1 MYTLKSY
8 IYPLFFLLIFSFTH
22 VFSQT
27 PSKLSI
33 EKIMQGEKFTG
44 ISPSNIH
51 WSEDGS
57 KIFFDWN
64 PEGNLGDSLYVYSLA
79 THKTTQVS
87 PAKRRALPSQFGV
100 YNRDHSLKLYT
111 KDGDVFLYSMKNGT
125 TKQLTNTIQRE
136 SNISFSQNEKNIIF
150 QTNSNLYTWNIEK
163 GNFSQLTN
171 FIKGSK
177 NKKNDVP
184 IDENKAFLYNDQL
197 TYFQI
202 LKERKEKAEARK
214 KTLKSNKLTR
224 PKAIYLGSKSI
235 DNIMLSPDGKFVTYR
250 LSKSAHPEN
259 TKVPNYVTESGN
271 TEELIARSNVG
282 RAQTTYET
290 EIYDIK
296 NDTAYLLKTEMISGI
311 YDIPDFLKA
320 ENEGKSMFDKERE
333 TIVHGPIWSDN
344 GEKAIIVVRSID
356 NKDRWIMQLDLATGK
371 PKLLDR
377 QTDQS
382 WIGGPGISS
391 WNFTTGSIG
400 WLPDN
405 NTIWLQSEKS
415 GYSHLC
421 SINIKT
427 GKKKTLTKGK
437 YEIYNPQ
444 LSKDK
449 QYFYFSSNEV
459 HSGERHFYK
468 MSINGGKRL
477 QITSATGRNDV
488 SLSPDESKIAV
499 LHSFA
504 NQPTELY
511 LATNNVGDK
520 PKRITDSQTDKFK
533 SYTWRTP
540 EFITFKA
547 SDGAV
552 VNARIY
558 QPEDSKKTESAII
571 FVHGAGYLQ
580 NAHKWWSS
588 YYREYMFHNFL
599 VDNGYT
605 VLDIDYRGSAGYGR
619 DWRTGIYRFMGGKD
633 LDDQID
639 GAKLLVEKYNID
651 SKKIGIYG
659 GSYGGFITIMAQFT
673 KPGTFKAGAAL
684 RSVTDWAHYN
694 HEYTSNI
701 LNTPVQDSIAY
712 AKSSPIY
719 YAEGLQDALL
729 MCHGVIDTNVHFQD
743 VVRLSQRLIELGKD
757 DWELAV
763 YPLEGH
769 GFKEP
774 SSWTDE
780 YKRIFKLFEENLK

>member
-1 MYTLKSY
+1 MFTLKSD
-8 IYPLFFLLIFSFTH
+8 IYLLFFLIIFSFTDIS
-22 VFSQT
+22 SQT
-27 PSKLSI
+27 PTKLSI
-33 EKIMQGEKFTG
+33 EIIMQGKKFIGT
-44 ISPSNIH
+44 SPSNIR

-57 KIFFDWN
+57 EIFFDWN
-64 PEGNLGDSLYVYSLA
+64 PEKHLDDSLYAYSLT
-79 THKTTQVS
+79 THKTTKVS
-87 PAKRRALPSQFGV
+87 PVKRRALPSQVGA
-100 YNRDHSLKLYT
+100 YNRDYTVKIYT
-111 KDGDVFLYSMKNGT
+111 KDGDIFLYSLKNEKT
-125 TKQLTNTIQRE
+125 RQLTNTIQRE
-136 SNISFSQNEKNIIF
+136 SNISFSGDEKNIIF
-150 QTNSNLYTWNIEK
+150 QTNNNLYSLNIEK
-163 GNFSQLTN
+163 GTNTQLTN
-171 FIKGSK
+171 FLKGSK
-177 NKKNDVP
+177 HKKSDVP
-184 IDENKAFLYNDQL
+184 TDENKAFLYKDQL

-202 LKERKEKAEARK
+202 LKERKEKREAK
-214 KTLKSNKLTR
+214 KKALESNKLPR
-224 PKAIYLGSKSI
+224 PKSIYYGSKSI
-235 DNIMLSPDGKFVTYR
+235 DNIMLSPDGRFVTYR
-250 LSKSAHPEN
+250 LSKSATPEN
-259 TKVPNYVTESGN
+259 TKVPSYVTESGN
-271 TEELIARSNVG
+271 TEDLITRSNVG
-282 RAQTTYET
+282 KAQTTYET
-290 EIYDIK
+290 GIYDIK
-296 NDTAYLLKTEMISGI
+296 NDTAYLLKTEVIPGI
-311 YDIPDFLKA
+311 YDIPDFLKEA
-320 ENEGKSMFDKERE
+320 NKGKSIFDKERE
-333 TIVHGPIWSDN
+333 TIIHGPIWSDN
-344 GEKAIIVVRSID
+344 GKTAIIVIRSID

-377 QTDQS
+377 QTDQA

-400 WLPDN
+400 WLADN
-405 NTIWLQSEKS
+405 ETIWLQSEES

-421 SINIKT
+421 SIHVKT
-427 GKKKTLTKGK
+427 GKKKILTKGK
-437 YEIYNPQ
+437 FEIYNPT

-449 QYFYFSSNEV
+449 QHFYFSSNEV

-468 MSINGGKRL
+468 MPVNGGKRVK
-477 QITSATGRNDV
+477 ITEATGRNDV
-488 SLSPDESKIAV
+488 ILSPDESKIAI
-499 LHSFA
+499 LYSLA

-511 LATNNVGDK
+511 IAENKVTNI
-520 PKRITDSQTDKFK
+520 PKRITDSQTKSFK
-533 SYTWRTP
+533 SYAWRTP
-540 EFITFKA
+540 EFITFTA
-547 SDGAV
+547 SDGAI

-558 QPEDSKKTESAII
+558 QPEGSKKTASAII

-599 VDNGYT
+599 VDHGYT

-619 DWRTGIYRFMGGKD
+619 DWRTGIYRYMGGKD
-633 LDDQID
+633 LDDQIA
-639 GAKLLVEKYNID
+639 GAKLLVEKYSID

-757 DWELAV
+757 DWELAI

-780 YKRIFKLFEENLK
+780 YKRIFKLFEETLK

>member
-8 IYPLFFLLIFSFTH
+8 IYPLFFLLIFSLTH
-22 VFSQT
+22 VFSQI

-33 EKIMQGEKFTG
+33 EKIMQGEKFIGT
-44 ISPSNIH
+44 SPSNIR

-57 KIFFDWN
+57 EILFDWN
-64 PEGNLGDSLYVYSLA
+64 LEKNLGDSLYAYSLT
-79 THKTTQVS
+79 THKTTKVS
-87 PAKRRALPSQFGV
+87 PAKRRAIPSQFGI
-100 YNRDHSLKLYT
+100 YNRDHTLKLYT
-111 KDGDVFLYSMKNGT
+111 KDGDIFLYTLKNRET
-125 TKQLTNTIQRE
+125 RQLTNTIQRA
-136 SNISFSQNEKNIIF
+136 SNISFSGDEKNIIF
-150 QTNSNLYTWNIEK
+150 QTNGNLYSLNIEK
-163 GNFSQLTN
+163 GNSIQLTN
-171 FIKGSK
+171 FVKGSK
-177 NKKNDVP
+177 NKKSDVP
-184 IDENKAFLYNDQL
+184 TDENKAFLYNDQL

-202 LKERKEKAEARK
+202 LKERKKKREAKKKA
-214 KTLKSNKLTR
+214 LKSNKLPR
-224 PKAIYLGSKSI
+224 PKTIYYGSKSI
-235 DNIMLSPDGKFVTYR
+235 GNIMLSPDGRFVTYR
-250 LSKSAHPEN
+250 LSKSADPEN
-259 TKVPNYVTESGN
+259 TKVPSYVTESGN
-271 TEELIARSNVG
+271 TEDLITRSNVG

-290 EIYDIK
+290 EIYDNV
-296 NDTAYLLKTEMISGI
+296 NDTTYLLKTEIIPGI
-311 YDIPDFLKA
+311 YDIPDFFKE
-320 ENEGKSMFDKERE
+320 ENKGKSLFDKERE
-333 TIVHGPIWSDN
+333 TIIHGPIWSDN
-344 GEKAIIVVRSID
+344 GEKAIIVIRSID
-356 NKDRWIMQLDLATGK
+356 NKDRWIMLLDMATGK

-377 QTDQS
+377 QTDQA

-391 WNFTTGSIG
+391 WNFTTGAIG

-405 NTIWLQSEKS
+405 KTIWLQSEES

-421 SINIKT
+421 SINVNT

-437 YEIYNPQ
+437 FEIYNPK

-449 QYFYFSSNEV
+449 KYFYFSSNEV

-468 MSINGGKRL
+468 MSINGGKRTK
-477 QITSATGRNDV
+477 ITKAAGRNDAI
-488 SLSPDESKIAV
+488 LSPDETKIAI
-499 LHSFA
+499 LHSFS

-511 LATNNVGDK
+511 IAENKVNNSPIK
-520 PKRITDSQTDKFK
+520 ITDSQTVDFK
-533 SYTWRTP
+533 SYDWRIP
-540 EFITFKA
+540 KFITFKA
-547 SDGAV
+547 RDGAEV
-552 VNARIY
+552 HARIY
-558 QPEDSKKTESAII
+558 QPETSKKTASAII

-605 VLDIDYRGSAGYGR
+605 ILDIDYRGSAGYGR

-633 LDDQID
+633 LEDQID

-757 DWELAV
+757 DWELAI